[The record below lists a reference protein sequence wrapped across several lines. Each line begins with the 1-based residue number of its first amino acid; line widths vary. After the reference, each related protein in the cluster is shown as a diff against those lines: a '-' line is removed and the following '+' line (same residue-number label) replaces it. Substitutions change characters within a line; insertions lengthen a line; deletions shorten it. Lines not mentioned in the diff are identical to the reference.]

1 MKPTQKLHHDGQSL
15 WLDNITRDLLTS
27 GTLQRYIDELGITG
41 LTSNPTIFDN
51 AFLTTDAYDDAI
63 VDAAGKGLDEE
74 DIFFDLAIED
84 LQGAADLFRHVSE
97 RTNGVDGWVSLEVS
111 PRIAYDPKSTIKA
124 AVDLHTKAD
133 RPNLFIK
140 IPATAEG
147 LPAIEEAIFA
157 GVPINVTLLF
167 SREQYL
173 AAADAYMR
181 GIERRIDAD
190 LDPFVGSV
198 ASVFVSRWDTA
209 HESTEQPDKLQNM
222 LGIAMAKRT
231 YKAYRQVLDSDRWK
245 RLANEGARPQRL
257 LWASTGTKDPEASDV
272 LYVRALAAPLTVNT
286 MPEKTLLAFGD
297 HGMVD
302 EFLPADGGNAEQVIS
317 RFVAAGVDDD
327 ALAARLQKEA
337 ADSFVKSWD
346 ELIENIGQK
355 SSSLMAAR

>member
-1 MKPTQKLHHDGQSL
+1 MKPTQKLHQDGQSL

-27 GTLQRYIDELGITG
+27 GTLQQYIDELGITG

-124 AVDLHTKAD
+124 AIDLHTKAD

-157 GVPINVTLLF
+157 GVPST
-167 SREQYL
+167 SRCSSRVSSTSPRRTPTC
-173 AAADAYMR
+173 AA
-181 GIERRIDAD
+181 
-190 LDPFVGSV
+190 S
-198 ASVFVSRWDTA
+198 
-209 HESTEQPDKLQNM
+209 
-222 LGIAMAKRT
+222 
-231 YKAYRQVLDSDRWK
+231 SD
-245 RLANEGARPQRL
+245 
-257 LWASTGTKDPEASDV
+257 ASTRISIPSSAPSPPCSSAGGTPRTSRRSNRTSCRTCSGSQWRSGRTRRTARSSTPTAGSASPTKG
-272 LYVRALAAPLTVNT
+272 RAHSVCSGRAPGRRTPKLRTCST
-286 MPEKTLLAFGD
+286 
-297 HGMVD
+297 
-302 EFLPADGGNAEQVIS
+302 S
-317 RFVAAGVDDD
+317 
-327 ALAARLQKEA
+327 AR
-337 ADSFVKSWD
+337 W
-346 ELIENIGQK
+346 
-355 SSSLMAAR
+355 RRR